1 MTDPRRPAELTHDEV
16 VDLTAAFV
24 LGALDEDEM
33 AAVRAH
39 VASCADPHAELDEL
53 GGMVAVLQAGLRPVE
68 PPPALKDRIMAA
80 AAADL
85 EARRRE
91 AVQSGAAARS
101 EGAAP
106 PPAIQDAPVP
116 ARPAGPVLLP
126 RQPRLSWALGLA
138 AVLAIALLGGWNLS
152 LQAQLSETQ
161 AYQRQVAAV
170 LDAAA
175 LPGALT
181 AVMRS
186 AAGEGATGLAAVAP
200 DGTMRIAMRDLA
212 PTTGREVYEA
222 WAILPESEPVA
233 LGGFQV
239 GPNGVGYFETG
250 GLPTQ
255 AGVVLALTREPG
267 PGATAPSSDPV
278 SVGTATSTG

>member
-39 VASCADPHAELDEL
+39 VASCADPHPELDEL
-53 GGMVAVLQAGLRPVE
+53 GGMVAVLLAGLRPVE

-91 AVQSGAAARS
+91 AAQP

-106 PPAIQDAPVP
+106 PAAIEDAPVP
-116 ARPAGPVLLP
+116 ARPTGPVLLS

-161 AYQRQVAAV
+161 AYGRQVAAV

-175 LPGALT
+175 QPGALT
-181 AVMRS
+181 AVMKS
-186 AAGEGATGLAAVAP
+186 TAGEGATGLAAVAP

-222 WAILPESEPVA
+222 WAILPESAPVA

-278 SVGTATSTG
+278 SLGTATSTG

>member
-16 VDLTAAFV
+16 VDLAASFV

-39 VASCADPHAELDEL
+39 VASCADPHAEIDEL
-53 GGMVAVLQAGLRPVE
+53 GGMVVVLQASLRPVE

-85 EARRRE
+85 DARRRE
-91 AVQSGAAARS
+91 AAQTAAGQTA
-101 EGAAP
+101 AAP
-106 PPAIQDAPVP
+106 PLPAAPAAPATTRPSVP
-116 ARPAGPVLLP
+116 PLVP
-126 RQPRLSWALGLA
+126 RQPRWSWALGIA
-138 AVLAIALLGGWNLS
+138 AVLAIVLLGGLNLS
-152 LQAQLSETQ
+152 LQSQLNEAQ

-175 LPGALT
+175 QPGALT
-181 AVMRS
+181 AVMKS
-186 AAGEGATGLAAVAP
+186 QASDGPSGLAAVTP
-200 DGTMRIAMRDLA
+200 DGSMRIAMRDLA
-212 PTTGREVYEA
+212 PTTGQEVYEA
-222 WAILPESEPVA
+222 WAILPESAPVP

-239 GPNGVGYFETG
+239 GPNGVGYLEAD

-255 AGVVLALTREPG
+255 TGLVLALTREPG

-278 SVGTATSTG
+278 SVGTAAATG

>member
-1 MTDPRRPAELTHDEV
+1 MTDPRRPAELSHDEV
-16 VDLTAAFV
+16 VDLAASFV
-24 LGALDEDEM
+24 LSALDEDEM

-39 VASCADPHAELDEL
+39 LASCAEPHTEFDEL
-53 GGMVAVLQAGLRPVE
+53 GGMVPVLQASLLPVE

-91 AVQSGAAARS
+91 ATQTVA
-101 EGAAP
+101 AAP
-106 PPAIQDAPVP
+106 PIAAPDSPATT
-116 ARPAGPVLLP
+116 RPSGPVLLP

-138 AVLAIALLGGWNLS
+138 AVLAIVVLGGWNVS
-152 LQAQLSETQ
+152 LQSQLGEAR
-161 AYQRQVAAV
+161 AYQQQIAAV

-175 LPGALT
+175 EPGALT
-181 AVMRS
+181 AVMNS
-186 AAGEGATGLAAVAP
+186 PTGDGATGLAVVAP

-212 PTTGREVYEA
+212 PTTGPEVYEA
-222 WAILPESEPVA
+222 WAILPESAPMP

-239 GPNGVGYFETG
+239 GSNGVGYLEAS

-255 AGVVLALTREPG
+255 SGVVLALTREPG

-278 SVGTATSTG
+278 SVGTATSSG

>member
-1 MTDPRRPAELTHDEV
+1 MTDPRRPAELSHDEA
-16 VDLTAAFV
+16 VDLAASFV

-39 VASCADPHAELDEL
+39 LASCAEPHDEFVEL
-53 GGMVAVLQAGLRPVE
+53 GGVVSVLQVSLHPVE

-91 AVQSGAAARS
+91 ATQTEAP
-101 EGAAP
+101 AAP
-106 PPAIQDAPVP
+106 PIAAPDAP
-116 ARPAGPVLLP
+116 ATTRPSGPVLMP
-126 RQPRLSWALGLA
+126 RSPRLSWVLGLA
-138 AVLAIALLGGWNLS
+138 AVLAIVALGGWNLS
-152 LQAQLSETQ
+152 LQSQLGEAR
-161 AYQRQVAAV
+161 AYQQQVAAV

-175 LPGALT
+175 EPGALT
-181 AVMRS
+181 AVMKS
-186 AAGEGATGLAAVAP
+186 PTGAGATGLAAITP
-200 DGTMRIAMRDLA
+200 DGTMHIAMRDLA
-212 PTTGREVYEA
+212 PTTGPEVYEA
-222 WAILPESEPVA
+222 WAILPESAPVP

-239 GPNGVGYFETG
+239 GSNGVGYLESG

-255 AGVVLALTREPG
+255 SGVVLALTREPG

-278 SVGTATSTG
+278 SVGTATSSG

>member
-1 MTDPRRPAELTHDEV
+1 MTDPRRPADLTHDEV

-39 VASCADPHAELDEL
+39 MASCADPHAELGEL

-80 AAADL
+80 AAAEL

-91 AVQSGAAARS
+91 AAQP

-106 PPAIQDAPVP
+106 PAAIEDAPVP
-116 ARPAGPVLLP
+116 ARPTGPVLLP

-152 LQAQLSETQ
+152 LQAQLNETQ

-175 LPGALT
+175 QPGALT
-181 AVMRS
+181 AVMKS
-186 AAGEGATGLAAVAP
+186 TPGEGATGLAAVAP
-200 DGTMRIAMRDLA
+200 DGTMRIAMRELA

-222 WAILPESEPVA
+222 WAILPESAPVA

-250 GLPTQ
+250 GLPTE

>member
-1 MTDPRRPAELTHDEV
+1 MTDPRRPAELSHDEV
-16 VDLTAAFV
+16 VDLAASFV

-39 VASCADPHAELDEL
+39 LASCAESHAEFDEL
-53 GGMVAVLQAGLRPVE
+53 GGMVPVLQASLLPVE

-91 AVQSGAAARS
+91 AAETEAA
-101 EGAAP
+101 AAP
-106 PPAIQDAPVP
+106 PIAAEDAP
-116 ARPAGPVLLP
+116 ATTRPSGPVLLP
-126 RQPRLSWALGLA
+126 RQPRLSWVLGLA
-138 AVLAIALLGGWNLS
+138 AVLAIVVLGGWNLS
-152 LQAQLSETQ
+152 LQSQLGEAR
-161 AYQRQVAAV
+161 AYQQQVAAV

-175 LPGALT
+175 EPGALT
-181 AVMRS
+181 AVMKS
-186 AAGEGATGLAAVAP
+186 PTGDGATGLAVVAP

-212 PTTGREVYEA
+212 PTTGPEVYEA
-222 WAILPESEPVA
+222 WAILPESAPVP

-239 GPNGVGYFETG
+239 GSNGVGYLEAG

-255 AGVVLALTREPG
+255 SGVVLALTREPG

-278 SVGTATSTG
+278 SVGTATSSG

>member
-16 VDLTAAFV
+16 VDLGASFV

-33 AAVRAH
+33 AAIRAH
-39 VASCADPHAELDEL
+39 VGSCPDPHAELDEL
-53 GGMVAVLQAGLRPVE
+53 GGMVVVLQASLRPVE

-85 EARRRE
+85 DARRRE
-91 AVQSGAAARS
+91 AAQT

-106 PPAIQDAPVP
+106 VPATPAPPATAP
-116 ARPAGPVLLP
+116 PAGPVLAP
-126 RQPRLSWALGLA
+126 RQPRWSWALAIA
-138 AVLAIALLGGWNLS
+138 AVLAIVALGGWNLS
-152 LQAQLSETQ
+152 LQSQLSEAL

-175 LPGALT
+175 EPGALT
-181 AVMRS
+181 AVMKS
-186 AAGEGATGLAAVAP
+186 GTGEGPTGLAAVTP
-200 DGTMRIAMRDLA
+200 DGVMRVAMRDLA
-212 PTTGREVYEA
+212 PTAGREVYEA
-222 WAILPESEPVA
+222 WAILPDTAPVP

-239 GPNGVGYFETG
+239 GSNGVGYLETG

-255 AGVVLALTREPG
+255 SGVVLALTREPG

-278 SVGTATSTG
+278 SVGTATGTG